1 MEQLSNKYTGCI
13 MLSLFNPQ
21 WDLIIE
27 ECKTDPRVTY
37 IEDFCHVTILY
48 GLDRDIV
55 KQAAFDIKDNVHT
68 WRLRCKPISTAFY
81 NDDNGD
87 NVVNKFEFVQ
97 SGNISHLYGLN
108 QYLRQNYD
116 YKNNFPNYS
125 PHITICNS
133 VYDCKFIISDPIFQV
148 NELVYSYKSD
158 NSDEWVQNAI
168 TIQ

>member
-81 NDDNGD
+81 NDDK
-87 NVVNKFEFVQ
+87 VINKFEFVQ
-97 SGNISHLYGLN
+97 SGSISHLYGIN

-116 YKNNFPNYS
+116 YKNNFPNYN
-125 PHITICNS
+125 PHVTICNS
-133 VYDCKFIISDPIFQV
+133 VYDCKFIISDPTFQV

-168 TIQ
+168 AIQ

>member
-37 IEDFCHVTILY
+37 IENFCHVTILY

-81 NDDNGD
+81 NDDK
-87 NVVNKFEFVQ
+87 VVNKFEFVQ
-97 SGNISHLYGLN
+97 SGNISHLHGLN

-116 YKNNFPNYS
+116 YKNNFPNYN

-133 VYDCKFIISDPIFQV
+133 VYDCKFVISDPTFQV

>member
-68 WRLRCKPISTAFY
+68 WKLRCKPISTAFY
-81 NDDNGD
+81 NDNK
-87 NVVNKFEFVQ
+87 VINKFEFVQ
-97 SGNISHLYGLN
+97 QGNISHLYGLN

-116 YKNNFPNYS
+116 YRNNFPNYN

-133 VYDCKFIISDPIFQV
+133 VYDCKFVISDPTFQV

>member
-81 NDDNGD
+81 NDDK
-87 NVVNKFEFVQ
+87 VVNKFEFVQ

-116 YKNNFPNYS
+116 YKNNFPNYN
-125 PHITICNS
+125 PHITICKS
-133 VYDCKFIISDPIFQV
+133 VYDCKFVISDQTFQV